1 MSKLIALSTVTR
13 SAHAAH
19 IATDRYTID
28 VGGYRGADGWLIIK
42 MVGGRVLRRRANF
55 DATCGQSCF
64 YWVRIDG
71 VKYLVDYLMDVHRVD
86 VATWASADQDEFF
99 KTGNTVIAVEG

>member
-1 MSKLIALSTVTR
+1 MSKFIALSTVASST
-13 SAHAAH
+13 HAAH

-28 VGGYRGADGWLIIK
+28 VGGYRGADGWLFIK
-42 MVGGRVLRRRANF
+42 MIGGRVLCRRANF

-71 VKYLVDYLMDVHRVD
+71 VKYLVDHLMDVHRLD
-86 VATWASADQDEFF
+86 RQTWVNADKDEFF